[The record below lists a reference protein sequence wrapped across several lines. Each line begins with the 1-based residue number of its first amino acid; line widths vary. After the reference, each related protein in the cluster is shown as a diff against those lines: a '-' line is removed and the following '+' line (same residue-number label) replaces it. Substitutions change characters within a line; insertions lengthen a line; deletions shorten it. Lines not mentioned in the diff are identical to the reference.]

1 MIVLGLFRRVG
12 RYWKAFS
19 FATLLLV
26 ISSIIEVSIPQVVR
40 HTIDNYILPKYAK
53 DKKTG
58 EFVDITKIPR
68 WEIEHR
74 VYPER
79 YYKTPKGYILSDSLF
94 SLPYGEIVSLRED
107 DLNRIRIMFLLLIA
121 LLVVRFISSYGWTY
135 LGNKVAQEI
144 SHDIR
149 METFEHALR
158 LPISYFNKTPVGVVL
173 TRLTNDISAITQ
185 AYSEGFLV
193 MFRDILMF
201 FIALAVMFNINAK
214 LTLLVLALIPLVLVF
229 SYAFSVIVSRA
240 WRNVRNLIA
249 RLNAFVQ
256 ESVWGLRLIQNLG
269 VFFEMGKRFERINDD
284 LYKAYMRVVYIFSI
298 FMPLTALMSYVA
310 IAIIIWYS
318 AGGILKNE
326 ITFGSLVAFLSY
338 VDILFQPIREFGQR
352 LQTIQSSVAGYEK
365 VVAFLSEKE
374 ETFSGEGS
382 PENTDSAIKFNDVS
396 FSYDGEKYALQG
408 INLDIKMGEKIALVG
423 RTGSG
428 KTTLLN
434 LMMGFYIPT
443 EGSVEVF
450 GMDTRKWDKKLLR
463 SLFAPVMQE
472 LTVFADTLKNN
483 ITLGYDIDYEN
494 ILEELGITYIL
505 NKDYT
510 QLSSGEK
517 QLVAIARALAFNR
530 PIIIFDEATSN
541 IDALTELKIQKILK
555 EMFVQKTMIIVA
567 HRLTTAVIADRIVVL
582 HSGKVVEMGTH
593 SELMGKKGVYYN
605 LYNLQVGV

>member
-1 MIVLGLFRRVG
+1 MIVLGLFKRVG
-12 RYWKAFS
+12 RYWKAF
-19 FATLLLV
+19 LLAMHLLM
-26 ISSIIEVSIPQVVR
+26 ISSIVEVSIPQVVR
-40 HTIDNYILPKYAK
+40 HTIDNYILPKYAR

-58 EFVDITKIPR
+58 EFVDITKIPK
-68 WEIEHR
+68 WEIGER

-94 SLPYGEIVSLRED
+94 SLPYDQIVSLREE
-107 DLNRIRIMFLLLIA
+107 DLNRIRIMFLILITLLLI
-121 LLVVRFISSYGWTY
+121 RFMSSYGWTY

-149 METFEHALR
+149 METFEHALK
-158 LPISYFNKTPVGVVL
+158 LPISYFNKTPLGVVL
-173 TRLTNDISAITQ
+173 TRLTNDVSSIAQ

-193 MFRDILMF
+193 MFKDILMF
-201 FIALAVMFNINAK
+201 FIALGFMFNISAK
-214 LTLLVLALIPLVLVF
+214 LTLIVLSLIPLVLVF

-240 WRNVRNLIA
+240 WANIRNLIA
-249 RLNAFVQ
+249 RLNAFIQ
-256 ESVWGLRLIQNLG
+256 ESVWGLKLIQNLG
-269 VFFEMGKRFERINDD
+269 VFFEMGKRFQRINED
-284 LYKAYMRVVYIFSI
+284 LYKAYMRVVYIFGV
-298 FMPLTALMSYVA
+298 FLPLISLMSYIA

-338 VDILFQPIREFGQR
+338 VDMLFQPISEFSQR
-352 LQTIQSSVAGYEK
+352 LQNIQSSVAGYEK

-382 PENTDSAIKFNDVS
+382 HMDTDSVIKFNNVS
-396 FSYDGEKYALQG
+396 FSYDGEKYAVLG
-408 INLDIKMGEKIALVG
+408 INLDIKVGEKIALVG

-434 LMMGFYIPT
+434 LMMGFYVPT

-450 GMDTRKWDKKLLR
+450 GMDTRKWDKRLLR

-494 ILEELGITYIL
+494 ILKELGITHLL

-530 PIIIFDEATSN
+530 PIIIFDETTSN
-541 IDALTELKIQKILK
+541 IDALTELKIQRILK

-567 HRLTTAVIADRIVVL
+567 HRLTTAVIADKIVVL
-582 HSGKVVEMGTH
+582 HNGRVVEMGTH
-593 SELMGKKGVYYN
+593 SELMAKKGIYYN

>member
-1 MIVLGLFRRVG
+1 MIILGLFKKVKK
-12 RYWKAFS
+12 YWKAF
-19 FATLLLV
+19 FLATLLLV
-26 ISSIIEVSIPQVVR
+26 ISSIVEVSIPQVVR
-40 HTIDNYILPKYAK
+40 YTIDKYILPRYAK

-58 EFVDITKIPR
+58 EFVDITEIPK
-68 WEIEHR
+68 WEIEQR

-94 SLPYGEIVSLRED
+94 SLPYGQIVSLREG
-107 DLNRIRIMFLLLIA
+107 DLNRIKIMFLLLIT
-121 LLVVRFISSYGWTY
+121 LLVIRFISSYGWTY

-185 AYSEGFLV
+185 AYSEGFLI
-193 MFRDILMF
+193 MFKDILMF
-201 FIALAVMFNINAK
+201 FMALVVMFNINAK
-214 LTLLVLALIPLVLVF
+214 LTLMVLALIPLVLVF
-229 SYAFSVIVSRA
+229 SYIFSVIISRA

-269 VFFEMGKRFERINDD
+269 IFFDISERFERINDD
-284 LYKAYMRVVYIFSI
+284 LYRAYMRVVYIFGV
-298 FMPLTALMSYVA
+298 FMPLISLMSYIA

-338 VDILFQPIREFGQR
+338 VDMLFQPIREFGQR

-365 VVAFLSEKE
+365 VVGFLAEKE
-374 ETFSGEGS
+374 ETFSGGS
-382 PENTDSAIKFNDVS
+382 YNLNSDIVIKFKNVS
-396 FSYDGEKYALQG
+396 FSYDGKKMAVQN
-408 INLDIKMGEKIALVG
+408 INLDVKMGEKIALVG
-423 RTGSG
+423 KTGSG

-434 LMMGFYIPT
+434 LVMGFYIPT
-443 EGSVEVF
+443 EGGVEVF
-450 GMDTRKWDKKLLR
+450 GLDTRIWDKKLLR

-472 LTVFADTLKNN
+472 LTVFSDTLKNN
-483 ITLGYDIDYEN
+483 ITLGYDIDYGN
-494 ILEELGITYIL
+494 VLEKLGIKHIL
-505 NKDYT
+505 NKGYT

-517 QLVAIARALAFNR
+517 QLIAIARSLAFNR

-555 EMFVQKTMIIVA
+555 EMFVNKTMIIVA

-582 HSGKVVEMGTH
+582 NNGRIVEMGTH
-593 SELMGKKGVYYN
+593 GELMDKRGVYYN
-605 LYNLQVGV
+605 LYKLQVGI